1 MIKGKLSTQSPFFYP
16 KRIIGLLLLLTVAAV
31 FLFSGIAKLYAFEQL
46 VWNIMD
52 AGVTNMT
59 LASVLA
65 RLFIGFELLLGCFL
79 IAHLYLRS
87 FTYPAII
94 FLLIGFTFYL
104 LLLMHRQGDTG
115 NCGCFG
121 DAYAMKPSAGILK
134 NIILMAI
141 VALLMVLYPIKP
153 YKNAEWIAI
162 IGGMVLMVLPFIFF
176 PLSGEGKPDVANE
189 PINLNA
195 LYTTTKGEH
204 PTTELRKGKHII
216 AFMSLTCSHC
226 KKAAFL
232 LQVIHRQHPQLPIFF
247 VLNGNKGFQQAFF
260 EETKSKNVPHIL
272 FTGVEDFMQMAG
284 TGVPAIYWVN
294 NSIIERKSNYYQLDP
309 SVMQQW
315 LDEK

>member
-1 MIKGKLSTQSPFFYP
+1 MIKGKLSTQSSFFYP

-31 FLFSGIAKLYAFEQL
+31 FLFSGISKLYTLEQL

-65 RLFIGFELLLGCFL
+65 RFFIGFELLLGFFL
-79 IAHLYLRS
+79 IAHIYLRS
-87 FTYPAII
+87 FTYLAVIA
-94 FLLIGFTFYL
+94 LLLGFTLYL
-104 LLLMHRQGDTG
+104 VQLMQQQGDTG

-121 DAYAMKPSAGILK
+121 DMYAMKPSAGILK
-134 NIILMAI
+134 NIIMMGI
-141 VALLMVLYPIKP
+141 VALLMAIYSSKP
-153 YKNAEWIAI
+153 YKNSEWIATLSA
-162 IGGMVLMVLPFIFF
+162 MVLMVLPFILF
-176 PLSGEGKPDVANE
+176 PLSGEGKPEIAHE
-189 PINLNA
+189 PININP
-195 LYTTTKGEH
+195 LYNTDGAH
-204 PTTELRKGKHII
+204 PPIELRQGKHII

-232 LQVIHRQHPQLPIFF
+232 LQIIHRQHPKLPIFF
-247 VLNGNKGFQQAFF
+247 VLNGHKNFETSFF
-260 EETKSKNVPHIL
+260 EETKSKDVPHIL
-272 FTGVEDFMQMAG
+272 FTGVSDFMQMAG

-309 SVMQQW
+309 NVMQQW